1 MKRRFVC
8 FLLSALVLTALAA
21 AQTATSL
28 SRLLA
33 DQPGLAAPFVPGER
47 LVFEVNWKP
56 IFFFPAFKA
65 GEITLSAEE
74 STFQGHDT
82 YRLQA
87 WAVSDGAL
95 SKVAGIE
102 VRNYFESQ
110 VDRTTFRSLRFFQAT
125 REGSRHRDLELIFDY
140 EEDIVRIHETD
151 PSTDPPR
158 VIRDTAKRG
167 IPGPAVDVISVF
179 YVVRLRHY
187 VTGDNFLLDLNERG
201 DFRDVQIVALDG
213 ETVETPIG
221 KYPSIKLSTKGGL
234 FRQGGDFRA
243 WFATE
248 GIRNPTSFEADV
260 RFGKVYG
267 SLIRLDTPQLIRG
280 VIRVP

>member
-1 MKRRFVC
+1 MKRRFGCILV
-8 FLLSALVLTALAA
+8 SALVLAALVA
-21 AQTATSL
+21 AQTATSFP
-28 SRLLA
+28 RLLS
-33 DQPGLAAPFVPGER
+33 DQPGLYAPFASGER

-56 IFFFPAFKA
+56 VFFFPAFKA
-65 GEITLSAEE
+65 GEITLSSEE

-102 VRNYFESQ
+102 IKNHFESQ
-110 VDRTTFRSLRFFQAT
+110 VDRRTFRSLRFFQAT
-125 REGSRHRDLELIFDY
+125 REGDRHRDLELIFDY
-140 EEDIVRIHETD
+140 EKDVVQIHETD
-151 PSTDPPR
+151 PSSDPPR
-158 VIRDTAKRG
+158 VIRNTTRRG

-179 YVVRLRHY
+179 YVVRLRRFSS
-187 VTGDNFLLDLNERG
+187 GDNFLLDLNERG
-201 DFRDVQIVALDG
+201 DFREVRVVALDS

-248 GIRNPTSFEADV
+248 GLRNPTSFEADV